1 MSNQEHLLVR
11 NENEFDEKKDS
22 EARACQG
29 RSSFQKNRAQK
40 REVKG
45 YGAEVTVLLEQ
56 RTNPKGAGFAGG
68 LVGLLHRPLSQ
79 VRGSDPGLSAHA
91 WSGGHVP
98 TYLCVAPRPRAGA
111 QGAGKGSR
119 RESW

>member
-1 MSNQEHLLVR
+1 MR

-40 REVKG
+40 PEVKG
-45 YGAEVTVLLEQ
+45 YGAQVTVLLEQ

-68 LVGLLHRPLSQ
+68 LVGLLHRPLFQ
-79 VRGSDPGLSAHA
+79 VRGVCSRGLAQDSQLMPGA
-91 WSGGHVP
+91 
-98 TYLCVAPRPRAGA
+98 AGMCPPIFA
-111 QGAGKGSR
+111 RGA
-119 RESW
+119 